1 MTMTTKSD
9 WRMIRVIEGIDLY
22 DRIGEYDL
30 IFVGTNINCNMA
42 QGFQRKVM
50 LNYPYAHVQ
59 NMLTKYGD
67 VKKLGT
73 IVECK
78 SKGNPTF
85 VLMYITKGNYRPDLK
100 SDFLS
105 YESLEKCISLSN
117 VLYKGRKAACT
128 LLGGSRFD
136 GNGDRDAILEIMER
150 CSPDISIDVY
160 DYFQKTVC
168 EEMREVRMEEL
179 ALKEKDMSA
188 YYKAVGERK
197 AKAKELREKNGHA
210 GY

>member
-105 YESLEKCISLSN
+105 YESLEKCIALSN

-179 ALKEKDMSA
+179 ALKEKDLSA

>member
-1 MTMTTKSD
+1 
-9 WRMIRVIEGIDLY
+9 MIRVIEGVDLY

-50 LNYPYAHVQ
+50 LNYPYVHAQ

-67 VKKLGT
+67 VTKLGT

-78 SKGNPTF
+78 SEGNPTF

-105 YESLEKCISLSN
+105 YESLEKCMLLSN

-136 GNGDRDAILEIMER
+136 GNGDRDTILGIMER
-150 CSPDISIDVY
+150 CSHDISVDVY
-160 DYFQKTVC
+160 DYEQKTVR

-179 ALKEKDMSA
+179 VLKEKDLSA
-188 YYKAVGERK
+188 YYEAVKERK